1 MALALDLRKGNVVKH
16 NGNSFLILE
25 THHRTPGKGQPV
37 VQVKMRNLSTMRSAD
52 HRFGSTEKVEVL
64 TTERKNLEFSYEDRG
79 VYSFMDTETF
89 DTLELTGD
97 ILADAINY
105 LVPNTEYE
113 ILFVDDQ
120 PTQINLPSSVNL
132 KVIESAEGIK
142 GDTASNVQKPA
153 TMETGLVVNVPLF
166 IKEGETIKISTDDK
180 SYQGRVTS

>member
-1 MALALDLRKGNVVKH
+1 MPLALDIRKGNVINH
-16 NGNSFLILE
+16 NSTPCLILE

-37 VQVKMRNLSTMRSAD
+37 VQVKMRNLKTMRSAD

-79 VYSFMDTETF
+79 TYSFMDLETY
-89 DTLELTGD
+89 DTLELSEELLGD
-97 ILADAINY
+97 TISF

-120 PTQINLPSSVNL
+120 PTQLNLPSSVVL
-132 KVIESAEGIK
+132 KVVESAEGIK

-153 TMETGLVVNVPLF
+153 TLETGLVVQVPLF
-166 IKEGETIKISTDDK
+166 IKEGESIKVSTDDK
-180 SYQGRVTS
+180 SYQGRSS